1 MKAYLL
7 VPFSIHLLMA
17 ECYKVRDLS
26 CSPSPSRC
34 LDEFL
39 AHSMPSVNVYLNR
52 LIHHEISIMKMISKI
67 RKLIL
72 KMVK

>member
-1 MKAYLL
+1 MLQGQGFVLFAITIPML
-7 VPFSIHLLMA
+7 
-17 ECYKVRDLS
+17 E
-26 CSPSPSRC
+26 
-34 LDEFL
+34 EFL

-52 LIHHEISIMKMISKI
+52 LMHHEISIMKMISKI